1 MYTELS
7 LPPRIKVLEAAGAVA
22 GGRVK
27 IVSENEAEVQASE
40 GERVYKVF
48 TDLKSGVVSSDD
60 NGTTFRNY
68 VGYPIIAFMM
78 SRGELPYDPEIGEA
92 LKDIKWRTLNEQY
105 KSYRIVES
113 IIKEKLRSRGVSDR
127 RVNEFIKKVLEKLSG
142 YSLRKPL

>member
-27 IVSENEAEVQASE
+27 IISENEAEVQASE
-40 GERVYKVF
+40 GERRYRVF
-48 TDLKSGVVSSDD
+48 TDLKSRVVSSDD

-78 SRGELPYDPEIGEA
+78 INGELPYDSEIGEA
-92 LKDIKWRTLNEQY
+92 LKDIKWKSLNEQY
-105 KSYRIVES
+105 KNYRIVES
-113 IIKEKLRSRGVSDR
+113 IIKEKLRTKGVSDK
-127 RVNEFIKKVLEKLSG
+127 RVNEFIKEVLEKLSR